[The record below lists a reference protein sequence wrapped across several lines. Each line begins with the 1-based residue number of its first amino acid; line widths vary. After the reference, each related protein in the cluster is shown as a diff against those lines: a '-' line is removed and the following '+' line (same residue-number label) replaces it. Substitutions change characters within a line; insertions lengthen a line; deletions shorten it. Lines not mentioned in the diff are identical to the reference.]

1 MQNYIKAFRE
11 LPTCTDREE
20 AKKLAEGIGNKGLLL
35 RFCREQKIYATIKD
49 NKATIIEKIVEFFV
63 GANIRTE
70 AIKTL
75 NMN

>member
-11 LPTCTDREE
+11 LPTCTNREE
-20 AKKLAEGIGNKGLLL
+20 AKKLAEGIGNKGLLMH
-35 RFCREQKIYATIKD
+35 FCREHKINATIQD
-49 NKATIIEKIVEFFV
+49 NKAAIIEKIVEFFV
-63 GANIRTE
+63 GANLRTE